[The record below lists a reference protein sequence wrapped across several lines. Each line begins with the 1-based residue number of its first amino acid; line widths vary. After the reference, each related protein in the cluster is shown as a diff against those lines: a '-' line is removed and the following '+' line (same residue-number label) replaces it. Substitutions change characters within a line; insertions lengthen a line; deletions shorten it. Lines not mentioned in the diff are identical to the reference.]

1 MFLIVKYPRPHCEAA
16 GASLS
21 CLELGLVLNL
31 NSTKLPPFLKETA
44 LIQVLVGRDRNI
56 LVLLKFRWVNLTW
69 MVIELVL
76 NFILKFLL
84 KWRLTPI

>member
-1 MFLIVKYPRPHCEAA
+1 MKYPRPHCEAA
-16 GASLS
+16 EASLS